1 MADLSDSQIAAAN
14 ERGRI
19 YFETH
24 PIAKSARYDAVSDRV
39 IVNLTNGCTFIFPP
53 KLVQGMEGATC
64 EQIAQIDIGSGIGLH
79 WEELDVD
86 VRVSGLMA
94 GVFGTKSYM
103 ARLGGSAKSPAKAAA
118 ARENGKKG
126 GRPLKRAS
134 A

>member
-1 MADLSDSQIAAAN
+1 MAEISEAEIVAAN

-24 PIAKSARYDAVSDRV
+24 PIAKSARYDAASDRV
-39 IVNLTNGCTFIFPP
+39 IVNLTNGCTFMFPP
-53 KLVQGMEGATC
+53 KLVQGMEEATS

-79 WEELDVD
+79 WDELDVD

-103 ARLGGSAKSPAKAAA
+103 AQLGGSTKSPAKAAA

-126 GRPLKRAS
+126 GRPRRQVS